1 MGSEYFNNTRHPQR
15 FQITFCFS
23 CLGSQPR
30 LDIFDKLFIFVIVF
44 VVVDDDV
51 VVHWLV
57 WFFS

>member
-23 CLGSQPR
+23 CLESQPR

-51 VVHWLV
+51 VVI
-57 WFFS
+57 